1 MDIDHSNVFPLDLEF
16 PRYGFRKVMTIDQG
30 ALQSDH
36 RDESEFQNSYF
47 IRGRPELLV
56 HLKRRAAAN
65 SASAQNVQITAVRQA
80 ATLDQAEMDDKV
92 ATLESKLHRLQ
103 ATQVINVVVPFV
115 GVGR

>member
-1 MDIDHSNVFPLDLEF
+1 
-16 PRYGFRKVMTIDQG
+16 MTIDQG

-103 ATQVINVVVPFV
+103 ATQVINVVVPLV

>member
-1 MDIDHSNVFPLDLEF
+1 
-16 PRYGFRKVMTIDQG
+16 MTIDQG

-92 ATLESKLHRLQ
+92 TTLESKLHRLQ
-103 ATQVINVVVPFV
+103 ATQVINVITSLLLLLLVLV
-115 GVGR
+115 GYDDDILFLIVGIDIYC

>member
-1 MDIDHSNVFPLDLEF
+1 
-16 PRYGFRKVMTIDQG
+16 MTIDQG

-115 GVGR
+115 DDDMMMMILSMMIFCVSNYDELF